1 MLRFI
6 LRRTFGAVL
15 ILLLISAFT
24 FFMYYAIPQD
34 PATLACGKNCTPDA
48 LAIIHKNLG
57 LDQPIPVQ
65 YWKFLVGI
73 FAGRDF
79 AVGHCPAP
87 CFGVSF
93 RDQQMVWDTIMDRFP
108 LTLSLTIGGLI
119 VFLIVGLGTGMI
131 AARYRGTWL
140 DKVFSSI
147 SLVLSSFQIY
157 FLGPIVLGIFVYST
171 GWLDKPKYVPISE
184 NPGQWFMGLLIPWIV
199 MSVIFT
205 ANYTRMARST
215 MIEQLQEE
223 HVRAA
228 RAKGMTGRYVFFRYA
243 WRGSL
248 IPILTILGMDLSALL
263 GGAVVTEFT
272 FGLAGIGRLA
282 VESVVGKDLPKLMG
296 VMLFSAAF
304 ILLLNVIVDAMYAV
318 IDPRVRLS

>member
-57 LDQPIPVQ
+57 LDDPIPVQ
-65 YWKFLVGI
+65 YWKFLSGL

-108 LTLSLTIGGLI
+108 LTLSLTIGGLL
-119 VFLIVGLGTGMI
+119 VFLIVGLGTGLI

-140 DKVFSSI
+140 DKTFSSI
-147 SLVLSSFQIY
+147 SLVLSSMQIY
-157 FLGPIVLGIFVYST
+157 FLGPVVLGIFVYST
-171 GWLDKPKYVPISE
+171 GWLDKPKYVPFSE
-184 NPGQWFMGLLIPWIV
+184 NPAQWFMGLLIPWIV

-205 ANYTRMARST
+205 ANYTRMSRST

-282 VESVVGKDLPKLMG
+282 VDSVVGKDLPKLMG

-304 ILLLNVIVDAMYAV
+304 ILLLNVIVDALYAV

>member
-6 LRRTFGAVL
+6 LRRTFGAML
-15 ILLLISAFT
+15 ILLLISVVT
-24 FFMYYAIPQD
+24 FIMYYAIPQD
-34 PATLACGKNCTPDA
+34 PATLSCGKNCTPDA

-57 LDQPIPVQ
+57 MDDPLPVQ
-65 YWKFLVGI
+65 YWKFLSGV
-73 FAGRDF
+73 FVGRDF

-108 LTLSLTIGGLI
+108 LTLSLTIGGLV

-131 AARYRGTWL
+131 AARFRGTWL
-140 DKVFSSI
+140 DKAVSTF

-171 GWLDKPKYVPISE
+171 GWLDKPKYVPLTE
-184 NPGQWFMGLLIPWIV
+184 DPWGWFMGLLIPWLV

-228 RAKGMTGRYVFFRYA
+228 RAKGMAGRYVFLRYA

-263 GGAVVTEFT
+263 GGAIVTEFT
-272 FGLAGIGRLA
+272 FGLAGLGRLA
-282 VESVVGKDLPKLMG
+282 VDSVVGKDLPKLMG
-296 VMLFSAAF
+296 VMLVSAAF
-304 ILLLNVIVDAMYAV
+304 ILLLNVIVDALYAV
-318 IDPRVRLS
+318 VDPRIRLA

>member
-1 MLRFI
+1 MLRFL
-6 LRRTFGAVL
+6 LRRTFGAML

-57 LDQPIPVQ
+57 MDDPVPVQ

-87 CFGVSF
+87 CFGISF

-108 LTLSLTIGGLI
+108 LTLSLTIGGLV
-119 VFLIVGLGTGMI
+119 VFLAVGLGTGMI
-131 AARYRGTWL
+131 AARFRGTWL
-140 DKVFSSI
+140 DKSFSSI
-147 SLVLSSFQIY
+147 SLVLSSMQIY

-171 GWLDKPKYVPISE
+171 GWLDKPKYVPLTD
-184 NPGQWFMGLLIPWIV
+184 NPAQWFMGLLIPWLV

-272 FGLAGIGRLA
+272 FGLAGLGRLA
-282 VESVVGKDLPKLMG
+282 VDSVVGKDLPKLMG

-304 ILLLNVIVDAMYAV
+304 ILLLNVIVDSLYAV

>member
-57 LDQPIPVQ
+57 LDQPVPVQ

-79 AVGHCPAP
+79 AVGHCAAP

-93 RDQQMVWDTIMDRFP
+93 RDQQMVWDTLMDRFP

-119 VFLIVGLGTGMI
+119 VFLVVGLGTGLI
-131 AARYRGTWL
+131 AARFRGTWL
-140 DKVFSSI
+140 DKTFSSI
-147 SLVLSSFQIY
+147 SLVLSSMQIY

-171 GWLDKPKYVPISE
+171 GWLDKPRYVPFTE
-184 NPGQWFMGLLIPWIV
+184 NPAQWFTGLLIPWLV

-205 ANYTRMARST
+205 ANYTRMSRSA

-248 IPILTILGMDLSALL
+248 IPIATILGMDLSALL
-263 GGAVVTEFT
+263 GGAVVTEYT

-304 ILLLNVIVDAMYAV
+304 ILLLNVIVDALYAV